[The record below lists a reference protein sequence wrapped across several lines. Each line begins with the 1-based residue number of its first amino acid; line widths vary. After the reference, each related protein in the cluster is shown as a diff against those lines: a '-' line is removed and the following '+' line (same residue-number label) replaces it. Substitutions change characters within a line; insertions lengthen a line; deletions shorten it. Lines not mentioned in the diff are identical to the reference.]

1 MILGWVPHFRH
12 LTSII
17 VLAERGFALQLKSII
32 IGAPSEAGALERL
45 SVTDDLPVIP
55 RGDGWTLPARMWPL
69 FAGWLVPRRPYFVPG
84 FSNSCL
90 LRARHIDPE
99 KFGFV
104 EIWGRHI
111 EDHPKRRGRACRR
124 GAYLLSQG

>member
-32 IGAPSEAGALERL
+32 ICAPSEAGALERL

-55 RGDGWTLPARMWPL
+55 RGDGCTLLVRMWSL
-69 FAGWLVPRRPYFVPG
+69 FADWLVPWRPYFIPG
-84 FSNSCL
+84 FFQIPAN
-90 LRARHIDPE
+90 
-99 KFGFV
+99 
-104 EIWGRHI
+104 
-111 EDHPKRRGRACRR
+111 
-124 GAYLLSQG
+124 